1 MDKKDISYSLTI
13 KMPSFIRYSNESDED
28 FAKRAKEEGKKRA
41 RNYLSGYLFD
51 PENKTIFEK
60 TSLGNE

>member
-1 MDKKDISYSLTI
+1 MDNKNISYSLTI
-13 KMPSFIRYSNESDED
+13 KMPSFIRHSNESDED
-28 FAKRAKEEGKKRA
+28 FAKRVKEEGQIRA
-41 RNYLSGYLFD
+41 RAYLTGYLFD